1 MQGRLWAT
9 VEKRKP
15 LIILVSLIL
24 LLFICFSVIGS
35 LGQILSVRD
44 DYSGNQGSSLN
55 SENPVYSPLLRAS
68 SHFHSSELSPGIHVI
83 YDGNNIGHQSL
94 SWDAG
99 SKPEWWI
106 PSDQESPAES
116 VQLPENRN
124 GSNSGKLGPQDPMPR
139 LRSGNFDAQARAG
152 DFISSGVADLLNM
165 LREKDLKRS
174 LDKDSSTTNPFEE
187 ALTTASNDE
196 APAKAKQT
204 SSPDSAAKQV
214 QKTADN
220 PSSSGGDPAKTNGI
234 FLFIGNFADQQVAAT
249 TATAQ
254 DLIVPS
260 NSSAATFDLAG
271 FGKQSFDLNIILRNP
286 DNQESIAVGDLNG
299 DGFPDLVITSR
310 VNNRAFVYINDG
322 QGNYVLKSDIYGG
335 FGPAAAAIANFGG
348 DGSPDI
354 AVMLADDKK
363 IVVDGNGLRKFIFL
377 PTSSI
382 DRVYSSIMPYDF
394 DGDGVNDL
402 LLTNYSDLTVS
413 VYLNQ
418 KDATF
423 VESTVLPLQSFPF
436 LQSKADL
443 NGDGI
448 DDVVY
453 VQHVGD
459 QISIVVVNGK
469 DGSISS
475 LANTMLDPSIYYV
488 LGDFNQDGVIDI
500 AIAHRR

>member
-1 MQGRLWAT
+1 
-9 VEKRKP
+9 
-15 LIILVSLIL
+15 
-24 LLFICFSVIGS
+24 
-35 LGQILSVRD
+35 
-44 DYSGNQGSSLN
+44 
-55 SENPVYSPLLRAS
+55 
-68 SHFHSSELSPGIHVI
+68 
-83 YDGNNIGHQSL
+83 
-94 SWDAG
+94 
-99 SKPEWWI
+99 
-106 PSDQESPAES
+106 
-116 VQLPENRN
+116 
-124 GSNSGKLGPQDPMPR
+124 MPR

-354 AVMLADDKK
+354 AVMLADDKR
-363 IVVDGNGLRKFIFL
+363 IVVDGNGLRRFIFL
-377 PTSSI
+377 PTSLI

-453 VQHVGD
+453 VQHVGN
-459 QISIVVVNGK
+459 QVSIVVVNGK

-475 LANTMLDPSIYYV
+475 LANTISDPSIYYV